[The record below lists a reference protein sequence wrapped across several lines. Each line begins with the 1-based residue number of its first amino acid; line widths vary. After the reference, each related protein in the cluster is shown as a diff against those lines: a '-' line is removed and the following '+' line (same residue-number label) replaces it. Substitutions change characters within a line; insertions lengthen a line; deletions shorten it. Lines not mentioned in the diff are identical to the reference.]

1 LSDSQSTLLTIVE
14 RGTYAISIQS
24 IASTPAKF
32 HSIGMSDY
40 KLKRLAVTNDY
51 CFQAEY
57 TYLISSVNEKDT

>member
-1 LSDSQSTLLTIVE
+1 
-14 RGTYAISIQS
+14 
-24 IASTPAKF
+24 
-32 HSIGMSDY
+32 MSDY